1 MAQEIP
7 TIFQRFILTD
17 EEELAGHS
25 FSTTQRLVIQNIIAE
40 AAEEKVRLTFDPL
53 NPNAFMQR
61 EAELQGTIGTLT
73 QLLAKYT
80 DLLDAAVQA
89 QLQSQLNPNQYNFS
103 E

>member
-7 TIFQRFILTD
+7 TIFQRFILTN

-80 DLLDAAVQA
+80 DLLEAAVQS
-89 QLQSQLNPNQYNFS
+89 QLQSQLNQNQSNFS